1 MPQVLAPLFRVNKI
15 GGTFVGPYHDAL
27 PDTIHEGIILIAL
40 AVAIAKSLTKVRHN
54 PDVSD
59 DSDDGGSDGEEI
71 ELSDS
76 DDGTEFSDSD
86 TAYSSDSEDS
96 GDNGLCYEHW
106 DETFVI
112 EQEGAGKEEE
122 E

>member
-1 MPQVLAPLFRVNKI
+1 M
-15 GGTFVGPYHDAL
+15 
-27 PDTIHEGIILIAL
+27 IAL

-59 DSDDGGSDGEEI
+59 DSGDGGSDGED
-71 ELSDS
+71 SDS
-76 DDGTEFSDSD
+76 DSDGTEFSDSD